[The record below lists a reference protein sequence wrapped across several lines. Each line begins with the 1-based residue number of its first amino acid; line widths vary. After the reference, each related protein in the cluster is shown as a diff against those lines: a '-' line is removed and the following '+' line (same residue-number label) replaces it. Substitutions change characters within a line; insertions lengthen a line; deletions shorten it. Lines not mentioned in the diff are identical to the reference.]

1 MIFNRRKYCGLCVWF
16 RKLKHNMDR
25 CEWHE
30 FRRGEQDDICK
41 RFEGYADEDDFNE
54 RKLSNVKVADK

>member
-1 MIFNRRKYCGLCVWF
+1 
-16 RKLKHNMDR
+16 MDR

>member
-30 FRRGEQDDICK
+30 FRRDEQDDICK
-41 RFEGYADEDDFNE
+41 RFEGYADKDDIK
-54 RKLSNVKVADK
+54 KLKVCVQKEVDE